1 MKGIL
6 ISFGI
11 SLAALVL
18 IFVVQFV
25 GSKSVAANSTN
36 TSAPTTTAAVQTV
49 QIVAEADPSMTTDYT
64 TDPSFTQTPSGLRYK
79 DLKVGDGAVPLQGQG
94 VVVHYTGTLLNGKK
108 FDSSVDRRSPFTFKL
123 GAGQVIRGW
132 DEGLSTMKVGGKRIL
147 VLPPDLAYGN
157 RDVGNGLIP
166 ANSTLVFEVEL
177 LRINP

>member
-18 IFVVQFV
+18 IFVVQFL
-25 GSKSVAANSTN
+25 GSKSIAANPNNTPVNPTN
-36 TSAPTTTAAVQTV
+36 TAAVQTV
-49 QIVAEADPSMTTDYT
+49 AEANPSMTTDYI

-79 DLKVGDGAVPLQGQG
+79 DLKVGDGATPLQAQG
-94 VVVHYTGTLLNGKK
+94 VVVHYTGTLLNGNK
-108 FDSSVDRRSPFTFKL
+108 FDSSVDRNSPFTFKL

-132 DEGLSTMKVGGKRIL
+132 DEGLSTMQVGGKRIL
-147 VLPPDLAYGN
+147 VLPPDLAYGE
-157 RDVGNGLIP
+157 RAVGNGLIP

-177 LRINP
+177 LRVNP

>member
-18 IFVVQFV
+18 IFVVQLV
-25 GSKSVAANSTN
+25 GSQTVAANPTN
-36 TSAPTTTAAVQTV
+36 TSVNPSTAAVQV
-49 QIVAEADPSMTTDYT
+49 IAEADSSMTTDYT

-79 DLKVGDGAVPLQGQG
+79 DLQEGTGAVPLQGQG
-94 VVVHYTGTLLNGKK
+94 VVVHYTGTLLNGTK

-157 RDVGNGLIP
+157 RDIGNGLIP